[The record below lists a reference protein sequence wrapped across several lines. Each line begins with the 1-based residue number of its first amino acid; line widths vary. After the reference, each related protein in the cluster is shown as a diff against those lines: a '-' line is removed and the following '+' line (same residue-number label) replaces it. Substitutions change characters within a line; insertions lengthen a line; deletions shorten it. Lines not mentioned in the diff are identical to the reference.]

1 MRRLILLGMLAAVAL
16 PVAALKRVNVA
27 QLEQILTNAS
37 DARRTDE
44 SILRIFGDLELTEQ
58 LNNAERGRIDQKL
71 HLGPKS
77 TLALQLLADQSAFL
91 DLPAAGRPAAP
102 PPDPETEK
110 RILDNARVYVNQ
122 TLLRL
127 PDFIATRSTFRFDN
141 SPQIIKENEW
151 PVHAGLHLVGSSI
164 HEITLRDDTAVP
176 NQAVQ
181 ASASQSPAIQNPPM
195 QASSAQSPAV
205 RAVNAS
211 ATLTPPRPEPGLKTF
226 GEFGPILALI
236 MLDTTRGKIAFN
248 HWEQT
253 PVGQLAVYR
262 YSVPKSASHY
272 RVDYCC
278 VVTKAGINLRGGS
291 RRGGGAPPPTNLE
304 DDPDT
309 HFHRLPAYHGSLTI
323 DPASGAILRITIQ
336 AELDIDGP
344 VTRADILVEY
354 GPVDIGDRRFICPL
368 LSLALTQGLA
378 GTNATLGIP
387 PDMQINEASFTSY
400 HRLGSS
406 IRIIPESAVAVPP
419 ETEPAP
425 DAQTSTAPSPP
436 APPSASPSA
445 PTPQ

>member
-16 PVAALKRVNVA
+16 PAAAVKRVNVA
-27 QLEQILTNAS
+27 QLEQILTHAS
-37 DARRTDE
+37 DAHRNDD
-44 SILRIFGDLELTEQ
+44 SIVRIFGDLELTEQ
-58 LNNAERGRIDQKL
+58 LNNAERSRIDEKL

-91 DLPAAGRPAAP
+91 DLPASTRSTTP

-110 RILDNARVYVNQ
+110 RILDHARYYVSQ

-127 PDFIATRSTFRFDN
+127 PDFMATRSTFRFDN
-141 SPQIIKENEW
+141 SPQVIKENEW

-164 HEITLRDDTAVP
+164 HEITLRDDTP
-176 NQAVQ
+176 
-181 ASASQSPAIQNPPM
+181 IQNSAP
-195 QASSAQSPAV
+195 QNASVQNPAAH
-205 RAVNAS
+205 AVNAS
-211 ATLTPPRPEPGLKTF
+211 ASLTPYHPEPGLKTF

-236 MLDTTRGKIAFN
+236 MLDTNKGKIAFH

-253 PVGQLAVYR
+253 SVGKLAIYR

-272 RVDYCC
+272 SVDYCC
-278 VVTKAGINLRGGS
+278 VVTKAGVNLRGGS
-291 RRGGGAPPPTNLE
+291 RRGGGQPPPTNMD

-309 HFHRLPAYHGSLTI
+309 HFHKLPAYHGSLTI

-336 AELDIDGP
+336 ADLDIDGP

-354 GPVDIGDRRFICPL
+354 APVVIGDRRFICPV

-387 PDMQINEASFTSY
+387 PDMQINEASFTNY

-406 IRIIPESAVAVPP
+406 IRIIPESTAAVPAD
-419 ETEPAP
+419 TQPAP
-425 DAQTSTAPSPP
+425 TAETTTDPQPPPTSP
-436 APPSASPSA
+436 APPSNPSP
-445 PTPQ
+445 Q

>member
-16 PVAALKRVNVA
+16 PAAAVKRVNVS

-37 DARRTDE
+37 AAHRTDD
-44 SILRIFGDLELTEQ
+44 SIVRIFGDLELTEQ
-58 LNNAERGRIDQKL
+58 LNNAERSRIDEKL

-91 DLPAAGRPAAP
+91 DLPAAGRPTSP

-110 RILDNARVYVNQ
+110 RILDNSRIYVNQ

-127 PDFIATRSTFRFDN
+127 PDFMATRSTFRFDN
-141 SPQIIKENEW
+141 SPQVIKENEW

-164 HEITLRDDTAVP
+164 HEITLRDDTPVP
-176 NQAVQ
+176 NPPVKDLAAQNSVVN
-181 ASASQSPAIQNPPM
+181 SPVTPGPAAPGPP
-195 QASSAQSPAV
+195 AH
-205 RAVNAS
+205 AVNAS
-211 ATLTPPRPEPGLKTF
+211 ATLTPQRPETGLKTF

-236 MLDTTRGKIAFN
+236 MLDTNKGKIAFH

-253 PVGQLAVYR
+253 PIGKLAIYH

-272 RVDYCC
+272 SVEYCC
-278 VVTKAGINLRGGS
+278 IVTKAGVNMRGGS
-291 RRGGGAPPPTNLE
+291 RRGGGPPPPTNMD

-309 HFHRLPAYHGSLTI
+309 HFHKLPAYHGSLTI
-323 DPASGAILRITIQ
+323 DPASGAILRITVQ
-336 AELDIDGP
+336 ADLDIDGP

-354 GPVDIGDRRFICPL
+354 GPVVIGGRRFICPV

-387 PDMQINEASFTSY
+387 PDMQINEASFTNY

-406 IRIIPESAVAVPP
+406 IRIIPESTAAVPSDNQ
-419 ETEPAP
+419 PAP
-425 DAQTSTAPSPP
+425 TAETTSDPPPP
-436 APPSASPSA
+436 AAPPSA